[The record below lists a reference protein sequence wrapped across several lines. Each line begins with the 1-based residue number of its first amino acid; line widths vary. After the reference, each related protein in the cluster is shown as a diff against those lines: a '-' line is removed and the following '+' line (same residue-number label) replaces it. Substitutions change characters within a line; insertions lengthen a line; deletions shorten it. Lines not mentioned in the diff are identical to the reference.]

1 MSFSEWKKYKL
12 GDLVTFQ
19 RGHDLSKSE
28 FIVGN
33 VPIAGSN
40 GIIGYHNKFTCKAPC
55 ITIGRSGNLGTP
67 HFYNENIWAH
77 NTTLFVKEFHKSDPK
92 FIYYLLLTLD
102 LKQFNSGS
110 AVPSLN
116 RNYIHPIEVLAPE
129 IKTQQRISSI
139 LSSLDDKIELNRQT
153 NKTLETIAQT
163 LFKEMCLPKGEE
175 LTEGWRVKKLE
186 DLIDTI
192 SVTHKMKQEK
202 IIFLN
207 TSDIL
212 EGNVLN
218 SGYSVVATLPG
229 QAKKSIKRNDILFS
243 EIRPANKRFA
253 FVNFDAD
260 DYVVSTKLMV
270 LRSKGDI
277 SPYLIYCFLTNNDTL
292 NQLQH
297 LAETRS
303 GTFPQITFNQ
313 LKDFQLVIPDNN
325 KLKELSENIQSI
337 YEMIFS
343 NSKENQTLTT
353 LRDSL
358 LPKLMKGEIEV

>member
-1 MSFSEWKKYKL
+1 MSSKEWKKYKL
-12 GDLVTFQ
+12 GDLVKFQ
-19 RGHDLSKSE
+19 RGHDLSKTE
-28 FIVGN
+28 FIAGN
-33 VPIAGSN
+33 IPIAGSN

-77 NTTLFVKEFHKSDPK
+77 NTTLFIKEFYNSDPK
-92 FIYYLLLTLD
+92 FIYYLLQTLD

-116 RNYIHPIEVLAPE
+116 RNYIHPIEVTAPN
-129 IKTQQRISSI
+129 IITQIRIASI

-153 NKTLETIAQT
+153 NQTLEAIAQT
-163 LFKEMCLPKGEE
+163 LFKEMCYPNDEQLP
-175 LTEGWRVKKLE
+175 EGWRAEKLG
-186 DLIDTI
+186 DLVDTV

-212 EGNVLN
+212 EGNVLHN
-218 SGYSVVATLPG
+218 DYSIVKTLPG
-229 QAKKSIKRNDILFS
+229 QAKKSIKQDDILFS
-243 EIRPANKRFA
+243 EIRPANKRYA

-270 LRSKGDI
+270 LRSKGRI
-277 SPYLIYCFLTNNDTL
+277 SPYLIYCYLTSNDTL
-292 NQLQH
+292 NKLQH

-303 GTFPQITFNQ
+303 GTFPQITFTQ
-313 LKDFQLVIPDNN
+313 LVDMELVIPN
-325 KLKELSENIQSI
+325 KPELDKLTQNIKSI
-337 YEMIFS
+337 YNKIFS
-343 NSKENQTLTT
+343 NNKEIQTLIE

-358 LPKLMKGEIEV
+358 LPKLMKGEIEI